1 MIKDDMI
8 EMLPQWFQ
16 KIKEFP
22 EIMKAYGAE
31 FEELQTN
38 IKQVSDN
45 THVQTCDGAT
55 VDYWEKKLHITPPV
69 GATLE
74 DRRADIM
81 GRMTIGSGY
90 TAKKLYEVLTEMFG
104 QGNFGP
110 FRLYGSK
117 WFMKTDASYA
127 WMFKIY
133 YFRRNAIKDIATLWY
148 NVAPAHVKLT
158 KYVEALEEVKHPV
171 YVGGAVSHTVIYTAE

>member
-16 KIKEFP
+16 RIKEFP

-45 THVQTCDGAT
+45 THVQTCDVAT
-55 VDYWEKKLHITPPV
+55 IDYWEKKLHITPPV

-81 GRMTIGSGY
+81 GRMTIGTGY

-104 QGNFGP
+104 QGNFG
-110 FRLYGSK
+110 GSPLPGSN
-117 WFMKTDASYA
+117 WTLNTNNSNYWIFT
-127 WMFKIY
+127 IY
-133 YFRRNAIKDIATLWY
+133 IFRRNAIKDISTLWF
-148 NVAPAHVKLT
+148 NVAPAHLNLVRHVSAT
-158 KYVEALEEVKHPV
+158 QDIEQGV